1 MSVCQW
7 RGRYLTGSYHF
18 VNMFVLW
25 QFLEGFLLMYQC
37 VGGVAVS
44 RQFSVNVSD
53 CSLSMQVI
61 LPTFHLQHHG
71 IP

>member
-44 RQFSVNVSD
+44 RQFSVMFGSF
-53 CSLSMQVI
+53 LSMCQYVNGVA
-61 LPTFHLQHHG
+61 G
-71 IP
+71 I